1 MRLTPRLELHI
12 NGVIKTSDWCRIGTI
27 KRINLPL
34 VFHSIIR
41 FMTSTTADNTT
52 PRSPQG
58 TKRMSISLSGDTA
71 ELLEFLAESQGI
83 SQNEAIRRAIATDVY
98 FIKERLDGSRVLIQ
112 KPDKEIREVLFR

>member
-1 MRLTPRLELHI
+1 
-12 NGVIKTSDWCRIGTI
+12 
-27 KRINLPL
+27 
-34 VFHSIIR
+34 
-41 FMTSTTADNTT
+41 
-52 PRSPQG
+52 
-58 TKRMSISLSGDTA
+58 MSISLSGDTA